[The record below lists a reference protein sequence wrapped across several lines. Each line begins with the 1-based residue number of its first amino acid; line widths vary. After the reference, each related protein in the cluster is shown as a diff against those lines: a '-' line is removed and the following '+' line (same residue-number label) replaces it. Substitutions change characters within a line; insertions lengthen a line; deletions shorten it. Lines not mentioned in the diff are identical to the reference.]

1 MAVQVKPDQ
10 AYAYAELLEILDTM
24 EEEYIVKLP
33 KKLISIFK
41 KYALAD
47 YEKHIDVT
55 KPLEEQEISQKT
67 AALIG
72 MLTLQYWCKSE
83 QEKQELINI
92 FKENERKQEEILREK
107 YNPDNIFNN
116 NSTVN
121 EEIVDNI
128 DEKLGEIDEL
138 DKISEEESR
147 KAALREKERAL
158 IAESRA
164 QFENNR
170 SQSTVTLVD
179 YNNFSWYKKAFIKI
193 KTTIYNIF
201 KNFKKAA

>member
-10 AYAYAELLEILDTM
+10 AYAYAELLEILDSM

-55 KPLEEQEISQKT
+55 RPLEEQEISPKT

-92 FKENERKQEEILREK
+92 FKENERKHEETLREK

-164 QFENNR
+164 QFENSRN
-170 SQSTVTLVD
+170 QSTGALVD

-201 KNFKKAA
+201 KNFKKSA

>member
-10 AYAYAELLEILDTM
+10 AYAYAELLEILDSM

-55 KPLEEQEISQKT
+55 RPLEEQEISPKT

-92 FKENERKQEEILREK
+92 FKENERKHEETLREK

-164 QFENNR
+164 QFENSRN
-170 SQSTVTLVD
+170 QSAGALVD

-201 KNFKKAA
+201 KNFKKSA

>member
-10 AYAYAELLEILDTM
+10 AYAYAELLEILDSM

-55 KPLEEQEISQKT
+55 RPLEEQEISPKT

-92 FKENERKQEEILREK
+92 FKENERKHEETLREK

-164 QFENNR
+164 QFENSRN
-170 SQSTVTLVD
+170 QSTRALVD

-201 KNFKKAA
+201 KNFKKSA

>member
-1 MAVQVKPDQ
+1 MAVQVKLDQ
-10 AYAYAELLEILDTM
+10 AYAYAELLEILDSM

-55 KPLEEQEISQKT
+55 RPLEEQEISPKT

-92 FKENERKQEEILREK
+92 FKENERKHEETLREK

-164 QFENNR
+164 QFENSRN
-170 SQSTVTLVD
+170 QSTGALVD

-201 KNFKKAA
+201 KNFKKSA

>member
-10 AYAYAELLEILDTM
+10 AYAYAELLEILDSM

-55 KPLEEQEISQKT
+55 RPLEEQEISPKT

-92 FKENERKQEEILREK
+92 FKENERKHEETLREK

-158 IAESRA
+158 IAESRV
-164 QFENNR
+164 QFENSRN
-170 SQSTVTLVD
+170 QSTGTLVD

-201 KNFKKAA
+201 KNFKKSA

>member
-10 AYAYAELLEILDTM
+10 AYAYAELLEILDSM

-55 KPLEEQEISQKT
+55 RPLEEQEISPKT

-92 FKENERKQEEILREK
+92 FKENERKHEETLREK

-128 DEKLGEIDEL
+128 DEEL

-164 QFENNR
+164 QFENSRN
-170 SQSTVTLVD
+170 QSTGALVD

-201 KNFKKAA
+201 KNFKKSA

>member
-10 AYAYAELLEILDTM
+10 AYAYAELLEILDSM

-41 KYALAD
+41 KYALED

-55 KPLEEQEISQKT
+55 RPLEEQEISPKT

-92 FKENERKQEEILREK
+92 FKENERKHEETLREK

-164 QFENNR
+164 QFENSRN
-170 SQSTVTLVD
+170 QSAGALVD

>member
-10 AYAYAELLEILDTM
+10 AYAYAELLEILDSM

-55 KPLEEQEISQKT
+55 RPLEEQEISPKT

-92 FKENERKQEEILREK
+92 FKENERKHEETLREK

-147 KAALREKERAL
+147 KAALREKERVL

-164 QFENNR
+164 QFENSRN
-170 SQSTVTLVD
+170 QSTGALVD

-201 KNFKKAA
+201 KNFKKSA

>member
-10 AYAYAELLEILDTM
+10 AYAYAELLEILDSM

-41 KYALAD
+41 KYALVD

-72 MLTLQYWCKSE
+72 MLTLQYWCQSE
-83 QEKQELINI
+83 QEKQELIAI
-92 FKENERKQEEILREK
+92 FKENERKQEEILRKK

-116 NSTVN
+116 DSTVN
-121 EEIVDNI
+121 EQIVDNI

-158 IAESRA
+158 IAESRV
-164 QFENNR
+164 QFENSRN
-170 SQSTVTLVD
+170 QSTGTLVD

-193 KTTIYNIF
+193 KATIYNIF

>member
-10 AYAYAELLEILDTM
+10 AYAYAELLEILDSM

-55 KPLEEQEISQKT
+55 RPLEEQEISQKT

-92 FKENERKQEEILREK
+92 FKENERKHEETLREK

-164 QFENNR
+164 QFENSRN
-170 SQSTVTLVD
+170 QSTGALVD

-201 KNFKKAA
+201 KNFKKSA